1 MKTIPLEEEEKG
13 FIGAIELFVPE
24 NRTFDS
30 EWTSDDLKT
39 IAFTDALCEIPNRRY
54 GEMQLKKLRLEQEEG
69 EAPYALAIVDID
81 HFGMSNAAESEQAGR
96 KEVTHGGFRVSENAD
111 YRYLAPVVLS
121 PFRLRG
127 STGVG

>member
-1 MKTIPLEEEEKG
+1 M
-13 FIGAIELFVPE
+13 A
-24 NRTFDS
+24 
-30 EWTSDDLKT
+30 
-39 IAFTDALCEIPNRRY
+39 ALRI
-54 GEMQLKKLRLEQEEG
+54 EEG
-69 EAPYALAIVDID
+69 EQLAAGNDAGFFPFSLQADVDDRHTALDQFFELGVVDVD
-81 HFGMSNAAESEQAGR
+81 HFGMSDAAESEQAGR